1 MIPKFTVRKEFYNE
15 LLDKSEETIKYFK
28 RFEEPYDEFKNYGI
42 AVYPNHTESHLDKNG
57 VGQFNEKYYAMLDDW
72 GYCPSE
78 NALVQFLRKNGIVDS
93 NTPYMITAHL
103 VKTEVAE
110 DDESYTS
117 TYINEE
123 GEDTDLN
130 YYDYQDEYGKPTTQY
145 EGYLIKF
152 RIFVLNE

>member
-1 MIPKFTVRKEFYNE
+1 MIPKFTVRKEFYDE
-15 LLDKSEETIKYFK
+15 LLDKSEETIEYFK

-42 AVYPNHTESHLDKNG
+42 AVYPNHNELHLSKDGKNL
-57 VGQFNEKYYAMLDDW
+57 FNEKYQPMIDNW

-78 NALVQFLRKNGIVDS
+78 YSLVQFLHKNGIVDS

-103 VKTEVAE
+103 VQIEIAE

-117 TYINEE
+117 TYVDEE

-130 YYDYQDEYGKPTTQY
+130 YYAYQDEYGKPTTQY

>member
-1 MIPKFTVRKEFYNE
+1 MIPKFTVRKEFYDE
-15 LLDKSEETIKYFK
+15 LLDKSEETIEYFK

-42 AVYPNHTESHLDKNG
+42 AVYPNHAELHLSKDGN
-57 VGQFNEKYYAMLDDW
+57 GQFNERYYAMIDDW

-93 NTPYMITAHL
+93 ETPYMVTAHL

-110 DDESYTS
+110 DDESYTY
-117 TYINEE
+117 YINEE
-123 GEDTDLN
+123 GEETDME
-130 YYDYQDEYGKPTTQY
+130 YYDYQKEYGKPVTQY

-152 RIFVLNE
+152 RIFILNE

>member
-1 MIPKFTVRKEFYNE
+1 MIPKFTVRKEFYDE
-15 LLDKSEETIKYFK
+15 LLDKSEETIQYFK
-28 RFEEPYDEFKNYGI
+28 RFEEPYDEFNNYGI

-57 VGQFNEKYYAMLDDW
+57 VGQFNEKYYAMIDDW

-145 EGYLIKF
+145 DGYLIKF
-152 RIFVLNE
+152 RIFILNE